1 MEQMGTFLDQT
12 NHRIDWDNEMAIMA
26 ALDGW
31 LASTDDITSVSH
43 CVKQMSSLACKV

>member
-12 NHRIDWDNEMAIMA
+12 TIDWDNEMAIMA